1 MILQSCTEIMKPQED
16 GLMPLD
22 IGSTSFNPKDAIT
35 WIERQ
40 ETSSQL
46 VLVFI
51 LSSLYIHH
59 AHD

>member
-1 MILQSCTEIMKPQED
+1 MKPQED